1 MDEKVKIKNVLDL
14 HFQKHL
20 TIAST
25 SVIIAF
31 TYLIGISI
39 SFLTKQIKFD
49 NMISISA
56 IIIISIGILGICSLL
71 FFNSQNHLKNIP
83 KVVRNL

>member
-49 NMISISA
+49 NMISIWSEPL
-56 IIIISIGILGICSLL
+56 LGDT
-71 FFNSQNHLKNIP
+71 
-83 KVVRNL
+83 